1 MIKLRL
7 RNVKNKLQIIN
18 LSNYIVENPE
28 KKCGCWDTVFEN
40 KNPIE
45 IEIGMGKGNFIVSKA
60 LKNPNINY
68 VGIEKA
74 DSIVAKAIQKMPEN
88 IPNLKIVIAD
98 AINIDNIF
106 NKEVSIIYL
115 NFSDPWPKKRHS
127 MRRLTST
134 VFLSKYENVFGN
146 KKVICQKTDNSIL
159 FESSILS
166 LNEMNYRISE
176 ISLDLHNSELENESI
191 TEYELKFSSKGNPI
205 YYLKAIK

>member
-1 MIKLRL
+1 MLRL
-7 RNVKNKLQIIN
+7 RNVKNKLQIIDSSDYVIKN
-18 LSNYIVENPE
+18 SEENR
-28 KKCGCWDTVFEN
+28 GRWYNVFEN

-45 IEIGMGKGNFIVSKA
+45 VEIGMGKGDFIVSKA

-74 DSIVAKAIQKMPEN
+74 DSIVARAIQKIPKN
-88 IPNLKIVIAD
+88 IPNLKIVIDD

-106 NKEVSIIYL
+106 DKEVSIIYL
-115 NFSDPWPKKRHS
+115 NFSDPWPKKRHR

-134 VFLSKYENVFGN
+134 MFLSKYESVFESE
-146 KKVICQKTDNSIL
+146 KVICQKTDNTLL
-159 FESSILS
+159 FESSIVS

-191 TEYELKFSSKGNPI
+191 TEYESKFSSQGNQI